1 VEVSQSW
8 WLEGGSTAS
17 SGTGAETRHDNIR
30 SHQYTCAV
38 HRDCD
43 LDEEGEAA
51 RLGVELQRR
60 RDARSIHLEQ
70 KAKQMRMES
79 WMLKQ
84 RAERLD
90 READEVDRIIERKT
104 KEGTFDEDS
113 ESEMSES
120 ESTMMV
126 CDEEEEEEVRAS
138 QRSQSYAPTE
148 VYSESEQ
155 EMWALLYQQQGGFL
169 QR

>member
-1 VEVSQSW
+1 MTGAIHGYNLRSKDKTKIEHCDQVIFMFDSFDESKGVEVSQSW

-43 LDEEGEAA
+43 LDEEGKL
-51 RLGVELQRR
+51 R
-60 RDARSIHLEQ
+60 
-70 KAKQMRMES
+70 AKQMRMES

-126 CDEEEEEEVRAS
+126 CDEEEEEETLSAYRCVAS
-138 QRSQSYAPTE
+138 FQKKKE
-148 VYSESEQ
+148 E
-155 EMWALLYQQQGGFL
+155 
-169 QR
+169 